1 MTARSVYA
9 RTLHTYRIHAGYLL
23 ILGAAVFVPL
33 GLIDALA
40 DRLAEIDPAEI
51 EELSDFAAVGVAAAF
66 VVQAITSLLG
76 EIFYAGAVALAL
88 AGGVE
93 AKPSSLRS
101 VARRLAYWRLI
112 LVDLIFVL
120 GSAIGLALLIV
131 PGVVFFTWFALA
143 GPVVELE
150 GAGVKAAFARSRQLV
165 KGHFWTVMLVLLPI
179 AVVSELLAA
188 GVVNGLHEVIHSPL
202 LSDWIGESLMSTLL
216 NPFYAVA
223 AVIIALKLTRGDEPA
238 GVSPGPAAPS

>member
-1 MTARSVYA
+1 VKARSVYA

-23 ILGAAVFVPL
+23 ALGAAVFVPI

-40 DRLAEIDPAEI
+40 DQLAELEP
-51 EELSDFAAVGVAAAF
+51 EEVEALSDLASIGVAAAF
-66 VVQAITSLLG
+66 AVQAITSLLG
-76 EIFYAGAVALAL
+76 EVFYAGAVALAL

-112 LVDLIFVL
+112 LVDLVFVL
-120 GSAIGLALLIV
+120 GTVVGLLALVV
-131 PGVVFFTWFALA
+131 PGIIFFTWFALA

-150 GAGVKAAFARSRQLV
+150 GATVRAAFRRSRQLV
-165 KGHFWTVMLVLLPI
+165 KGHFWTVLLVLLPI
-179 AVVSELLAA
+179 TLVSELIVSGAA
-188 GVVNGLHEVIHSPL
+188 DVLHGVIHSSF
-202 LSDWIGESLMSTLL
+202 LSDWIGESLASTLL

-223 AVIIALKLTRGDEPA
+223 AVIITLKLTRGHEPA
-238 GVSPGPAAPS
+238 GVSP

>member
-1 MTARSVYA
+1 VGARSVYA

-33 GLIDALA
+33 GLINAFTDQLAELEPEKLDAL
-40 DRLAEIDPAEI
+40 
-51 EELSDFAAVGVAAAF
+51 SDLAAVGVAAAF

-76 EIFYAGAVALAL
+76 EVFYAGAVALAL

-101 VARRLAYWRLI
+101 VVRRLAYWRLI
-112 LVDLIFVL
+112 VVDLVFVV
-120 GSAIGLALLIV
+120 GTAIGLVLLVV
-131 PGVVFFTWFALA
+131 PGVIFFTWFALA

-150 GAGVKAAFARSRQLV
+150 GETARGALRRSRNLV
-165 KGHFWTVMLVLLPI
+165 RGHFWTVLLVLLPI
-179 AVVSELLAA
+179 TLVSELLVTGATDLLDDA
-188 GVVNGLHEVIHSPL
+188 IHS
-202 LSDWIGESLMSTLL
+202 SFWSEWIGESIASTLL

-223 AVIIALKLTRGDEPA
+223 AVIITLKLTRGDEPA
-238 GVSPGPAAPS
+238 GVSGGA

>member
-1 MTARSVYA
+1 VTARSVYA

-40 DRLAEIDPAEI
+40 DRLTEIDPEEI
-51 EELSDFAAVGVAAAF
+51 EELSDIAAVGAAAGF
-66 VVQAITSLLG
+66 VVQVITSILG
-76 EIFYAGAVALAL
+76 EVFYAGAVALAL

-112 LVDLIFVL
+112 LVDLLFVL

-131 PGVVFFTWFALA
+131 PGIVFFTWFALA

-150 GAGVKAAFARSRQLV
+150 GAGVKTAFARSRQLV
-165 KGHFWTVMLVLLPI
+165 RGHFWVVLLVLLPI
-179 AVVSELLAA
+179 ALMSELLAT
-188 GVVNGLHEVIHSPL
+188 GVVTGLHELIHSPL
-202 LSDWIGESLMSTLL
+202 LSDWIGESLTGTIL

-223 AVIIALKLTRGDEPA
+223 AVIITLRLSRGDEPA
-238 GVSPGPAAPS
+238 GVSPSRAAPS

>member
-9 RTLHTYRIHAGYLL
+9 LTLHTYRIHAGYLL

-40 DRLAEIDPAEI
+40 DQLAELEPERIDA
-51 EELSDFAAVGVAAAF
+51 LSDFAALGVVAAF

-76 EIFYAGAVALAL
+76 EVFYAGAVALAL

-120 GSAIGLALLIV
+120 GTAIGLVALVV
-131 PGVVFFTWFALA
+131 PGIVFFTWFALA

-150 GAGVKAAFARSRQLV
+150 GATVRRAFARSRQLV
-165 KGHFWTVMLVLLPI
+165 KGHFWTVLLVLVPI
-179 AVVSELLAA
+179 TLVSELIVGGAA
-188 GVVNGLHEVIHSPL
+188 EVLPEVIHSSF
-202 LSDWIGESLMSTLL
+202 LSDWIGESLTSTLL

-223 AVIIALKLTRGDEPA
+223 AVVITLKLTRGDEPA
-238 GVSPGPAAPS
+238 GVSPVSGGA

>member
-1 MTARSVYA
+1 VKARSVYA

-23 ILGAAVFVPL
+23 ALGAAVFVPI

-40 DRLAEIDPAEI
+40 DQLAELEP
-51 EELSDFAAVGVAAAF
+51 EEVEALSDLASIGVAAAF
-66 VVQAITSLLG
+66 AVQAITSLLG
-76 EIFYAGAVALAL
+76 EVFYAGAVALAL

-112 LVDLIFVL
+112 LVDLVFVL
-120 GSAIGLALLIV
+120 GTVVGLLALVV
-131 PGVVFFTWFALA
+131 PGIIFFTWFALA

-150 GAGVKAAFARSRQLV
+150 GATVRAAFRRSRQLV
-165 KGHFWTVMLVLLPI
+165 KGHFWTVLLVLLPI
-179 AVVSELLAA
+179 TLVSELIVSGAA
-188 GVVNGLHEVIHSPL
+188 DVLHGVIHSSF
-202 LSDWIGESLMSTLL
+202 LSDWIGESLASTLL

-223 AVIIALKLTRGDEPA
+223 AVIITLKLTRGHEPA
-238 GVSPGPAAPS
+238 GVSPSP

>member
-1 MTARSVYA
+1 VTARSVYA

-40 DRLAEIDPAEI
+40 DQLAELEPEKI
-51 EELSDFAAVGVAAAF
+51 EALSDLAAVGVVATL
-66 VVQAITSLLG
+66 VVQAITGLLG

-88 AGGVE
+88 AGGVD

-112 LVDLIFVL
+112 VVDLVFVL
-120 GSAIGLALLIV
+120 GTAIGLLALVV
-131 PGVVFFTWFALA
+131 PGIIFFTWFALA

-150 GAGVKAAFARSRQLV
+150 GETARGAFKRSRELV
-165 KGHFWTVMLVLLPI
+165 KGHFWTVLLVLLPI
-179 AVVSELLAA
+179 TLVSELIVSGAA
-188 GVVNGLHEVIHSPL
+188 DVLHEAIHSSF
-202 LSDWIGESLMSTLL
+202 LSDWIGESLASTLL

-223 AVIIALKLTRGDEPA
+223 AVIITLKLTRGDEPA
-238 GVSPGPAAPS
+238 GVSASA

>member
-1 MTARSVYA
+1 VTARSVYA
-9 RTLHTYRIHAGYLL
+9 RTLHTVRIHAGYLL

-33 GLIDALA
+33 GLIDAFA
-40 DRLAEIDPAEI
+40 DQLAELEPEKI
-51 EELSDFAAVGVAAAF
+51 EGLSDAAAVGVVVAF

-76 EIFYAGAVALAL
+76 EVFYAGAVALAL

-112 LVDLIFVL
+112 VVDLVFVL
-120 GSAIGLALLIV
+120 VTAVGLVALVV
-131 PGVVFFTWFALA
+131 PGVIFFTWFALA

-150 GAGVKAAFARSRQLV
+150 GATARAAFRRSRQLV
-165 KGHFWTVMLVLLPI
+165 RGHFWTVLLVLLPI
-179 AVVSELLAA
+179 TIVSELLIGGAA
-188 GVVNGLHEVIHSPL
+188 EVLHEVIHSSF
-202 LSDWIGESLMSTLL
+202 LSDWIGESLMSTIL

-223 AVIIALKLTRGDEPA
+223 AVIITLKLTRGDEPA
-238 GVSPGPAAPS
+238 GVSGGA